1 MLNSYTSEMEL
12 KINMNLKKIH
22 YIGIVC
28 DDNSRLSPVATY
40 LLRDLAI
47 RSSHEW
53 VRDLEIFSAGYKQVG
68 KLSNGAKGFLQTRG
82 FGNTDLYAPT
92 RVDKYWVRKKD
103 LIITINRFLR
113 LNLIHDYPISGVN
126 MQEKI
131 IPFPKISGLNE
142 MVHDPGDDD
151 PEALEKTFL
160 LIEKGCKAII
170 KKFEAL

>member
-1 MLNSYTSEMEL
+1 MSNSYTMKMEL
-12 KINMNLKKIH
+12 KINVNLKKIQ
-22 YIGIVC
+22 YVGIVC
-28 DDNSRLSPVATY
+28 DDNARLSPVATY

-53 VRDLEIFSAGYKQVG
+53 IRSLEFFSAGYKQVG

-82 FGNTDLYAPT
+82 FGNTDLYSPT

-103 LIITINRFLR
+103 LIITMNRFLR
-113 LNLIHDYPISGVN
+113 LNLIHDYPITGVN

-131 IPFPKISGLNE
+131 IPFPKISGLSE

-151 PEALEKTFL
+151 PEELEKSFL